1 MPRAR
6 RAATRGAAASRT
18 TQLRRRV
25 GPVVPWLAAA
35 VLAGACSSPARID
48 PAAAQ
53 PPQPK
58 ARSAKPVKL
67 GAVQT
72 VSVSSSFGPGTTD
85 VPVTI
90 SVLRFRDR
98 IRPTD
103 GALPLAPASH
113 WASAEVRVCRPKPVV
128 LGYPAWV
135 LGDDSGRTAQLT
147 KILHPGFPQPPF
159 PNASGKVGCAQ
170 GWVTWVTQDVL
181 HATQVRFE
189 QTRDVPGAWRLL

>member
-1 MPRAR
+1 MPSAR
-6 RAATRGAAASRT
+6 RAAPCRT
-18 TQLRRRV
+18 AQRRTWID
-25 GPVVPWLAAA
+25 PVVPLLAAA
-35 VLAGACSSPARID
+35 LLAGACSSPARID

-53 PPQPK
+53 PPQPT
-58 ARSAKPVKL
+58 ARSVKPVKL
-67 GAVQT
+67 GAVQA
-72 VSVSSSFGPGTTD
+72 VSVSSSFGPGTAD
-85 VPVTI
+85 VSVTI
-90 SVLRFRDR
+90 SVLHFRDQ

-147 KILHPGFPQPPF
+147 KILHPGFPQPTF

-189 QTRDVPGAWRLL
+189 QTRDVPGAWRLR

>member
-1 MPRAR
+1 MPSAR
-6 RAATRGAAASRT
+6 RAAACRT
-18 TQLRRRV
+18 AQRRKRI
-25 GPVVPWLAAA
+25 GPVVPLLAAA
-35 VLAGACSSPARID
+35 LLAGACSSPARID

-53 PPQPK
+53 PPQPT
-58 ARSAKPVKL
+58 ARGVKPVKL
-67 GAVQT
+67 GAVQA
-72 VSVSSSFGPGTTD
+72 VSVSSSFGPGKTD
-85 VPVTI
+85 VAVTI

-113 WASAEVRVCRPKPVV
+113 WASAEVRVCRTKPVV

-135 LGDDSGRTAQLT
+135 LGDDSGRTAQLS
-147 KILHPGFPQPPF
+147 KILHPGFPQPTF
-159 PNASGKVGCAQ
+159 ANASGKVGCAQ

-189 QTRDVPGAWRLL
+189 QTRDVPGAWRLR

>member
-6 RAATRGAAASRT
+6 RPVTRSAAASRVA
-18 TQLRRRV
+18 QLRSRV
-25 GPVVPWLAAA
+25 GLAVPLLAAA
-35 VLAGACSSPARID
+35 LMAGACSSPARID

-53 PPQPK
+53 PPQPT

-67 GAVQT
+67 GAVQS
-72 VSVSSSFGPGTTD
+72 VSASSSFGPGNTD

-90 SVLRFRDR
+90 SVLHFRDR

-135 LGDDSGRTAQLT
+135 LGDDSGRTSQVT
-147 KILHPGFPQPPF
+147 KILHPGFPQPAF
-159 PNASGKVGCAQ
+159 PNASKRVGCAQ

-189 QTRDVPGAWRLL
+189 QTRDVPGAWRLR